1 MGGSLSDPIIAN
13 NAEFEH
19 ILRRPTGHTPVE
31 KTRYDYTDTKAQE
44 HIGGAHVGTA
54 PPRVVS
60 VV

>member
-31 KTRYDYTDTKAQE
+31 KTRYDYTDT
-44 HIGGAHVGTA
+44 
-54 PPRVVS
+54 
-60 VV
+60 